1 MVVWNEDMT
10 TGGRITALGTF
21 LMAALA
27 VSSCGTTYETQGLDI
42 ESLGAL
48 ADQAFTGGD
57 FAGSTR
63 LYTEL
68 MFMYPGAAETDY
80 YLYRLGLSEQGQR
93 LWADAVFYLTRVTT
107 EFPRSDWADDASYQ
121 TAVTWWLQKVD
132 CRKDLTPI
140 LNASAQLDLFFLD
153 YPGSSLTGEAETL
166 VDSLEEQMAQRAL
179 FIGRFYAR
187 REEYPAA
194 LLYLREGIDD
204 YGAPSCKADILIAL
218 SDVYEAMGN
227 TYSARRSLERVL
239 DECELDPERLAEV
252 TEALERL

>member
-1 MVVWNEDMT
+1 MT
-10 TGGRITALGTF
+10 TSGRFTAALFG
-21 LMAALA
+21 LLLAVMAA
-27 VSSCGTTYETQGLDI
+27 SSCGTSYETQGLDI
-42 ESLGAL
+42 DGLETL
-48 ADQAFTGGD
+48 ADQAFTDGD
-57 FAGSTR
+57 FTGATR

-93 LWADAVFYLTRVTT
+93 FWADAVFYLTRVTT

-121 TAVTWWLQKVD
+121 TAYTWWLQKHD
-132 CRKDLTPI
+132 YRKDLTPVI
-140 LNASAQLDLFFLD
+140 NAAEQLELFFLD
-153 YPGSSLTGEAETL
+153 YPGSPL
-166 VDSLEEQMAQRAL
+166 VDEAQALSAALDEQKALRAL
-179 FIGRFYAR
+179 FTGRFYAR

-194 LLYLREGIDD
+194 LLYLREGLDD
-204 YGAPSCKADILIAL
+204 YGETSCKADILIAL

-227 TYSARRSLERVL
+227 AYSARRSLERVI